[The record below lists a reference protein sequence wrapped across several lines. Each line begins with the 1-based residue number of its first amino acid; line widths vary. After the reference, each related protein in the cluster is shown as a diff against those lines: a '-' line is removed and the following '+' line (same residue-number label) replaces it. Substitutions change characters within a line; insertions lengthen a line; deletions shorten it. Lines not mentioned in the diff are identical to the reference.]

1 MYVSLQSKNNC
12 KYNDPNNPE
21 AEFYE
26 SQDTTLLTP
35 QVLNIKKVTQE
46 LQLTQSHGF

>member
-26 SQDTTLLTP
+26 IFGHNSP
-35 QVLNIKKVTQE
+35 
-46 LQLTQSHGF
+46 